1 METAN
6 RNVSSFIGAIEQ
18 LAKGAVGQDLSK
30 TDYADIISKNIAFL
44 LFDDFNT
51 IGSGLENGPSSIHL
65 MNLNGLFIPISSIL
79 YALGDAL
86 QSD

>member
-1 METAN
+1 
-6 RNVSSFIGAIEQ
+6 
-18 LAKGAVGQDLSK
+18 
-30 TDYADIISKNIAFL
+30 
-44 LFDDFNT
+44 LFDDLNT